1 MVKVLIVD
9 DDKLARQGLILSIKW
24 DDFGMKVVGEAPN
37 GVKALQFLDENPV
50 DLVLTD
56 LAMPLMSGIEL
67 MKQARTKHRH
77 VLFVVLTFHED
88 FETTREAL
96 RLGAI
101 DYISKLQLE
110 KENLD
115 AVLGRVRDRIAG
127 TPGQDPQGGGTSAL
141 AFFAVGAQAD
151 AGTLQQVLADE
162 SVELEEIG
170 PGAFLWFSPPGP
182 RQKELW
188 DRWLASPPPL
198 PGWFVV
204 CIQGLLGE
212 SRSRVGSL
220 LRQYQA
226 GALFYDHGPDR
237 PLLDLRFDL
246 LDHARA
252 APPSETVLASLRAS
266 LLSMEWMHNAEAC
279 ARLKDEL
286 RGHRLPYLNLIR
298 LLAGVESEW
307 NRTYGPWATR
317 VLELP
322 EAFPVFTDVE
332 AWLEGIRDF
341 TYSFAPL
348 KTQSREAQASILRA
362 LRILHTE
369 FDRPLHAGEV
379 AQRVHMSR
387 SHFCFCFK
395 QIVGE
400 AFLDYLS
407 AVRLE
412 KAKEMLTRFDWAVY
426 EVAARTGY
434 SDDRY
439 FSRLFKKATGQ
450 LPTEYRKRH
459 GR

>member
-9 DDKLARQGLILSIKW
+9 DDKLARQGLILSIHW
-24 DDFGMKVVGEAPN
+24 EDFGMKIVGEAPN
-37 GVKALQFLDENPV
+37 GLKALQFLDENPV

-67 MKQARTKHRH
+67 MKQARVKHRH

-115 AVLGRVRDRIAG
+115 GVLGRVRDRIAG
-127 TPGQDPQGGGTSAL
+127 DQGPAPRTGTSAL
-141 AFFAVGAQAD
+141 AFFAVGAQAETD
-151 AGTLQQVLADE
+151 ALRGVLAEE
-162 SVELEEIG
+162 SAELEEIG
-170 PGAFLWFSPPGP
+170 PGAFLWFSPPGSL
-182 RQKELW
+182 QKELW
-188 DRWLASPPPL
+188 DEWRAAPPPL
-198 PGWFVV
+198 PGWFIVR
-204 CIQGLLGE
+204 IQGLLGE
-212 SRSRVGSL
+212 SRSRVGNL
-220 LRQYQA
+220 LRQYQ
-226 GALFYDHGPDR
+226 GGPLFYDRGPDQQ
-237 PLLDLRFDL
+237 LLDLRFDL
-246 LDHARA
+246 LDQERA
-252 APPSETVLASLRAS
+252 APPTDAILGALRTS
-266 LLSMEWMHNAEAC
+266 LLSMEWMHNPEAF

-286 RGHRLPYLNLIR
+286 RTHRLPYLNLIR

-307 NRTYGPWATR
+307 NRTYGPWATQ

-322 EAFPVFTDVE
+322 EAFSVFTDVE
-332 AWLEGIRDF
+332 AWMEGIRDF

-348 KTQSREAQASILRA
+348 KSQSREAQASVLRA

-369 FDRPLHAGEV
+369 FDRPLHAGDI

-395 QIVGE
+395 EIVGE

-412 KAKEMLTRFDWAVY
+412 KAKDLLTRFDWAVY

-439 FSRLFKKATGQ
+439 FSRLFKKATGL
-450 LPTEYRKRH
+450 LPTEYRKKYAR
-459 GR
+459 

>member
-1 MVKVLIVD
+1 LVKVLIVD

-24 DDFGMKVVGEAPN
+24 EDFGMKVVGEAPN
-37 GVKALQFLDENPV
+37 GLKALQFLDDNPV

-56 LAMPLMSGIEL
+56 LAMPVMSGIEL
-67 MKQARTKHRH
+67 MKQARVKHRQ

-127 TPGQDPQGGGTSAL
+127 DQVQSPRAGGTSAL
-141 AFFAVGAQAD
+141 AFFAVGAQAR
-151 AGTLQQVLADE
+151 ASQLAQVLSEE
-162 SVELEEIG
+162 SAELEEIG
-170 PGAFLWFSPPGP
+170 SGAFLWYSPAGSAAAD
-182 RQKELW
+182 LW
-188 DRWLASPPPL
+188 DEWQTAPPPL

-204 CIQGLLGE
+204 RLGGLLGE
-212 SRSRVGSL
+212 SRSRIGNL
-220 LRQYQA
+220 LRQYQ
-226 GALFYDHGPDR
+226 GCALFYDHEPAR
-237 PLLDLRFDL
+237 HLLDLRFDL
-246 LDHARA
+246 LDQEKVPA
-252 APPSETVLASLRAS
+252 PSEAVLGSLRAD
-266 LLSMEWMHNAEAC
+266 LLSMEWMHQGEAF
-279 ARLKDEL
+279 AALKAAL
-286 RGHRLPYLNLIR
+286 RSQRLPYLNLIR
-298 LLAGVESEW
+298 LLAAVESEW
-307 NRTYGPWATR
+307 NRTYGPWATQG
-317 VLELP
+317 LALP
-322 EAFPVFTDVE
+322 EAFHVFTEVE

-348 KTQSREAQASILRA
+348 KSQSREAQASVLRA

-369 FDRPLHAGEV
+369 YDRPLHAAEI

-395 QIVGE
+395 EIVGE
-400 AFLDYLS
+400 PFLDYLS
-407 AVRLE
+407 QVRVDR
-412 KAKEMLTRFDWAVY
+412 AKDLLTRFDWAVY

-439 FSRLFKKATGQ
+439 FSRLFKKATGL
-450 LPTEYRKRH
+450 LPTEYRKKHAR
-459 GR
+459 